1 MHSISNKNNLSV
13 VKHTL
18 TKDTPPRAVTF
29 INNQKVVKPI
39 SFKIEQKNEKTPV
52 ILTKKNI

>member
-1 MHSISNKNNLSV
+1 MHSISSKNNLSV

-29 INNQKVVKPI
+29 INN
-39 SFKIEQKNEKTPV
+39 
-52 ILTKKNI
+52 